1 LLVLLILCWAAANT
15 RNNLPPEGAAVR
27 DFDSWGFV
35 SPSEANHVRLD
46 FTAPDFVREVIGD
59 LGRTEDV
66 KFSPKNTRLAV
77 SSFSKNQLAI
87 FDVSITHT
95 TYGPRI
101 ALTDVA
107 RIASCHLK
115 GPHGVDFIDDERV
128 VVANRDGDVT
138 IFALPRELGGSCHL
152 MHPTQVIRSGQLV
165 KGPGAVSV
173 TGREGN
179 RYEILVCNNYA
190 DTVTKHWVSLSE
202 ESTKAELLL
211 RKWINFPD
219 ALSASDNWIAVSN
232 HRCRNVLLYNRTQ
245 SLNETSVPDGILR
258 YIYRPHGVRFTS
270 DGRFLLVADYETPYL
285 HIYERDKLG
294 WRGVR
299 GPTLLLRVMSN
310 EVFLRGPSHG
320 PGVKGV
326 DIDQSSKTLVTT
338 GEIQPLAFFNF
349 AAIVEEIGSSEK
361 NEQRDWQIAYELYRA
376 ADEPNEL
383 EIVRAFL
390 NSTSWRITA
399 PLRWVGSFFSR
410 NR

>member
-1 LLVLLILCWAAANT
+1 
-15 RNNLPPEGAAVR
+15 
-27 DFDSWGFV
+27 
-35 SPSEANHVRLD
+35 
-46 FTAPDFVREVIGD
+46 
-59 LGRTEDV
+59 
-66 KFSPKNTRLAV
+66 
-77 SSFSKNQLAI
+77 
-87 FDVSITHT
+87 
-95 TYGPRI
+95 
-101 ALTDVA
+101 
-107 RIASCHLK
+107 
-115 GPHGVDFIDDERV
+115 
-128 VVANRDGDVT
+128 
-138 IFALPRELGGSCHL
+138 
-152 MHPTQVIRSGQLV
+152 M
-165 KGPGAVSV
+165 
-173 TGREGN
+173 
-179 RYEILVCNNYA
+179 
-190 DTVTKHWVSLSE
+190 
-202 ESTKAELLL
+202 
-211 RKWINFPD
+211 
-219 ALSASDNWIAVSN
+219 
-232 HRCRNVLLYNRTQ
+232 LLYNRTQ

-399 PLRWVGSFFSR
+399 PLRWVGSFLSR